1 MKAFLITAVIAALF
15 VLMMAFGAQ
24 NDQVV
29 TVNYFIAKGEVSLP
43 MLLGATFLTGFILS
57 WLLAL
62 GIILRQKLTIRKLRP
77 KASKDDVKAADA
89 P

>member
-1 MKAFLITAVIAALF
+1 MKAFLITAVVAALF

-29 TVNYFIAKGEVSLP
+29 TVNYFIAKGDVSLP
-43 MLLGATFLTGFILS
+43 MLLGATFLTGFIIS

-62 GIILRQKLTIRKLRP
+62 GIILRQKLTIRKLRTR
-77 KASKDDVKAADA
+77 ASKDEVKAADA
-89 P
+89 H

>member
-1 MKAFLITAVIAALF
+1 MKAFLITAVVAALF

-24 NDQVV
+24 NDQTV

-43 MLLGATFLTGFILS
+43 MLLAGTFLTGFIIS

-77 KASKDDVKAADA
+77 KASKDDTTVTDA
-89 P
+89 S